1 MCKILF
7 CVSYLSNCSVYLDSK
22 IVYLPE
28 ATYVYLQINTILTC
42 PDLMFGMKL
51 LRIELPACE
60 KLLIIPTIGF
70 LLITNTQHKEYF
82 ASIKT
87 FEEILSAVG

>member
-1 MCKILF
+1 
-7 CVSYLSNCSVYLDSK
+7 
-22 IVYLPE
+22 
-28 ATYVYLQINTILTC
+28 
-42 PDLMFGMKL
+42 MKL

-60 KLLIIPTIGF
+60 ILLIIPTIGF

-87 FEEILSAVG
+87 FKEILSVVGWALTMCKIPNEMLALWKMKHLQE

>member
-1 MCKILF
+1 M
-7 CVSYLSNCSVYLDSK
+7 
-22 IVYLPE
+22 P
-28 ATYVYLQINTILTC
+28 T
-42 PDLMFGMKL
+42 PGMKL

-60 KLLIIPTIGF
+60 KLFIIPTIGF

-87 FEEILSAVG
+87 FEEILSVVG